1 MIVIETIKADS
12 WGHFGTKF
20 GPKSLI
26 WKKVCSKIVYD
37 EISKICQ
44 KFVPN
49 LYFGANFV

>member
-12 WGHFGTKF
+12 LGRFGTKF

-26 WKKVCSKIVYD
+26 WNKVCSKIVYD
-37 EISKICQ
+37 EISEICQ

-49 LYFGANFV
+49 LHFGTNFV